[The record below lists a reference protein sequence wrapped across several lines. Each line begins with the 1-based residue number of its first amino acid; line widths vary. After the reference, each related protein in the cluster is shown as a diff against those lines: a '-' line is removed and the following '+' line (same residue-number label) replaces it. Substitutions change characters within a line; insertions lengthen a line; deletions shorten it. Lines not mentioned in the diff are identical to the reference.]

1 MAKKSGLGRGYEAL
15 MSDNATE
22 QTNAVEVRIDELEPN
37 PEQPRKTFE
46 RSALDELSENIKKY
60 GLIQP
65 IVVRPTIMGNYQIV
79 AGERRW
85 RASMQAGL
93 KTVPVIIKELDDAQ
107 TMEIAIIENL
117 QREDLNPIETAKGFK
132 ALMDTFKLT
141 QEEVAEKVGKSR
153 SAVANSLRLLELGKY
168 VLYVENGTIS
178 AGHARAMLPLSDEL
192 REIAV
197 EMIKRGATV
206 REIEALSKKKP
217 KKLEK
222 IDKNSA
228 IRPIFYKEVELS
240 LKSELGR
247 KVEIK
252 EEKNKCTLSIDFYGE
267 DDLKELVK
275 AFLK

>member
-15 MSDNATE
+15 MSDNSTE
-22 QTNAVEVRIDELEPN
+22 QSNAVEVKLSEIEPN
-37 PEQPRKTFE
+37 PDQPRKIFDKA
-46 RSALDELSENIKKY
+46 ALDELSENIKKY

-65 IVVRPTIMGNYQIV
+65 IVVRPTIMGTYQIV

-117 QREDLNPIETAKGFK
+117 QREDLNPIEMAKGFK
-132 ALMDTFKLT
+132 SLMDTFFLT

-153 SAVANSLRLLELGKY
+153 SAVANTLRLLELDKY
-168 VLYVENGTIS
+168 VIYIENGVIS
-178 AGHARAMLPLSDEL
+178 AGHARAMLPLNDEM

-206 REIEALSKKKP
+206 RDIEALSKKRP
-217 KKLEK
+217 KKSE
-222 IDKNSA
+222 NSEQKQTVK
-228 IRPIFYKEVELS
+228 PTYYKEVEIS
-240 LKSELGR
+240 LKQELGR

-252 EEKNKCTLSIDFYGE
+252 GDKKKCTLSIDFYGE
-267 DDLKELVK
+267 EDLKDLIK
-275 AFLK
+275 KLFK

>member
-22 QTNAVEVRIDELEPN
+22 QSNAVEMRIDEIEPN
-37 PEQPRKTFE
+37 PEQPRKNFD
-46 RSALDELSENIKKY
+46 RAALDELADNIKQY

-65 IVVRPTIMGNYQIV
+65 IVVRPTIMGIYQIV

-107 TMEIAIIENL
+107 TMELAIIENL

-132 ALMDTFKLT
+132 ALMDSFKFT

-153 SAVANSLRLLELGKY
+153 SAVANALRLLELGKY
-168 VLYVENGTIS
+168 VIYVENGTIS
-178 AGHARAMLPLSDEL
+178 AGHARAMLPLEDDM
-192 REIAV
+192 REVAV

-206 REIEALSKKKP
+206 RDIEALSKKKP
-217 KKLEK
+217 QKSGETEKK
-222 IDKNSA
+222 A
-228 IRPIFYKEVELS
+228 VIRPTYYKEVELS

-252 EEKNKCTLSIDFYGE
+252 EDKNKCTLTIDFYGE
-267 DDLKELVK
+267 EDLKELIK
-275 AFLK
+275 TLFK

>member
-37 PEQPRKTFE
+37 PDQPRKNFDKN
-46 RSALDELSENIKKY
+46 ALDELSENIKKY

-65 IVVRPTIMGNYQIV
+65 IVVRQTIMGTYQIV

-93 KTVPVIIKELDDAQ
+93 KTVPVIIKELTDAE

-132 ALMDTFKLT
+132 SPMDEFSLT

-153 SAVANSLRLLELGKY
+153 SAVANALRLLDLGKY
-168 VLYVENGTIS
+168 IIYVENGTIS
-178 AGHARAMLPLSDEL
+178 AGHARAMLPLSEEM

-197 EMIKRGATV
+197 EMIKKGATV
-206 REIEALSKKKP
+206 RDIETLSKKKP
-217 KKLEK
+217 INREK
-222 IDKNSA
+222 GEKQQIL
-228 IRPIFYKEVELS
+228 PTYYKEVEIS

-252 EEKNKCTLSIDFYGE
+252 QEKNKCTLSIDFFGE
-267 DDLKELVK
+267 QDLKDLIK
-275 AFLK
+275 TLFK